1 MIEIPSPQQLA
12 AEGQAAYNRGD
23 YLAAANAFEA
33 ASASY
38 KSAGDHLS
46 SAEMANNRSV
56 ALLQAGEAQLSLD
69 AVLGTD
75 EIFAGAGD
83 IRRQAMA
90 LGNQAAALE
99 GLRRLDEAIDA
110 YERCAEILDQI
121 EDKETRV
128 SVMQALSALQLRRGR
143 QLEALA
149 TMQAGLNGV
158 KHPTLKQRMLRKLL
172 QLPFKFMNH

>member
-1 MIEIPSPQQLA
+1 MNEMLSPQLLA
-12 AEGQAAYNRGD
+12 AEGQTAYKRGD
-23 YLAAANAFEA
+23 YLAAANTFEA

-46 SAEMANNRSV
+46 AAEMANNRSV
-56 ALLQAGEAQLSLD
+56 ALLQAGDAQLSLD

-75 EIFAGAGD
+75 EIFAEAGD
-83 IRRQAMA
+83 VRRQAMA

-99 GLRRLDEAIDA
+99 ALRRLDEAIDA
-110 YERCAEILDQI
+110 YERSAELLSQI
-121 EDKETRV
+121 EDRETRV

-158 KHPTLKQRMLRKLL
+158 KHPTPKQRMLRRLL
-172 QLPFKFMNH
+172 QLPLKFMNH